1 MRVRE
6 GVREGEGV
14 GRGVN
19 EARGARATYLLRREP
34 LLTVFSQ
41 LLRAERNLREET
53 HHDSIT

>member
-19 EARGARATYLLRREP
+19 EARGARATYLLRRETLHSFQSTP
-34 LLTVFSQ
+34 S
-41 LLRAERNLREET
+41 R
-53 HHDSIT
+53 